1 MRQAVLE
8 DSDLHSRVAW
18 YAMAHLAENN
28 KFKET
33 SLRIS
38 TCAWE
43 SERVGQEKKDKTE
56 SPG

>member
-1 MRQAVLE
+1 MLE
-8 DSDLHSRVAW
+8 DSDLHSRMAW

-43 SERVGQEKKDKTE
+43 SERVGRI
-56 SPG
+56 GA

>member
-1 MRQAVLE
+1 MLEAVLE
-8 DSDLHSRVAW
+8 DSDLCSRMAW

-33 SLRIS
+33 SLRVS

-43 SERVGQEKKDKTE
+43 SERV
-56 SPG
+56 